1 MRSIVFF
8 ILSLLTLQVSA
19 RQKKAIFVIVDG
31 ISADL
36 IEKLSTPNLDAIAAE
51 GGYTH
56 ALAGGERGGY
66 SQTPTISAVG
76 YNTVLTGTWVNKHNV
91 WDNDIAAPN
100 YNYPTIFRLFKD
112 SYPDRKIAVFS
123 SWLDNR
129 TKLVGDGLA
138 ATRNIKVD
146 HHFDGLE
153 LDTVNYPHDRDAAYM
168 KKIDDAVVDHAAAFI
183 RSDGPD
189 LSWVYLEYTDDMGHR
204 YGDGK
209 RYYDAIEHMDDQ
221 VGRIWRAIVERRKQT
236 GEDWQIYITTDH
248 GRDSATGRNHGGQ
261 SDREKL
267 AWIVTNASGL
277 NSHFREG
284 RASQA
289 DIMPSIAR
297 FLEISIPESVKREI
311 DGTALIGKISISD
324 ARAVVAGD
332 QVLISWTP
340 RYRKGKVKVF
350 VSNTNQYK
358 SGSVDDYRLLR
369 TVKVKDGQIRIPLS
383 EVGGDF
389 SKFVLEAPHNSLNR
403 WLMNQKQNLEVR

>member
-8 ILSLLTLQVSA
+8 IFLLLTLQVSA

-51 GGYTH
+51 GGYTR
-56 ALAGGERGGY
+56 ALAGGERGDY

-112 SYPDRKIAVFS
+112 QYPDRKIAVFS

-209 RYYDAIEHMDDQ
+209 RYYDAIEHMDEQ

-277 NSHFREG
+277 NGHFRDG
-284 RASQA
+284 SASQA

-311 DGTALIGKISISD
+311 DGTSLIGKISISD

-332 QVLISWTP
+332 QVLISWSP
-340 RYRKGKVKVF
+340 RNRKGKVKVF
-350 VSNTNQYK
+350 VSNTNQFK

-369 TVKVKDGQIRIPLS
+369 TVKVSAGQIRIPFS
-383 EVGGDF
+383 EVGADF
-389 SKFVLEAPHNSLNR
+389 SKFVLEAPHNTLNR
-403 WLMNQKQNLEVR
+403 WLMSQKQNLEVR

>member
-1 MRSIVFF
+1 MKI
-8 ILSLLTLQVSA
+8 ITTLIMLLLCMQLTAQ
-19 RQKKAIFVIVDG
+19 QKKAIFVIVDG

-36 IEKLSTPNLDAIAAE
+36 IEKLPTPNLDAIAAE
-51 GGYTH
+51 GGYAH

-66 SQTPTISAVG
+66 TQTPTISAVG

-112 SYPDRKIAVFS
+112 QYPNRKIAIFS

-129 TKLVGDGLA
+129 TKLVGDGLP
-138 ATRNIKVD
+138 ATRNIQVD

-153 LDTVNYPHDRDAAYM
+153 LDTVRYPHERDAAHM

-204 YGDGK
+204 YGDSQQ
-209 RYYDAIEHMDDQ
+209 YYDAIEYMDDQ
-221 VGRIWRAIVERRKQT
+221 MGRIWRAITDRRQRT
-236 GEDWQIYITTDH
+236 GEEWQIYITTDH

-267 AWIVTNASGL
+267 GWIVTNAKNL
-277 NSHFREG
+277 NAHFHEG

-297 FLEISIPESVKREI
+297 FLDIRIPKAVEWEVDGVSLTGRIS
-311 DGTALIGKISISD
+311 LSD
-324 ARAVVAGD
+324 PQARIVGEEL
-332 QVLISWTP
+332 LISWTP
-340 RYRKGKVKVF
+340 RTKKGKLRVYVSTTNRFKEGGVDEYRLLGKVKVRR
-350 VSNTNQYK
+350 
-358 SGSVDDYRLLR
+358 GEL
-369 TVKVKDGQIRIPLS
+369 RIPVS
-383 EVGGDF
+383 EISPEF
-389 SKFVLEAPHNSLNR
+389 SKIVLEGPYNTVNR
-403 WLMNQKQNLEVR
+403 WVLGRK